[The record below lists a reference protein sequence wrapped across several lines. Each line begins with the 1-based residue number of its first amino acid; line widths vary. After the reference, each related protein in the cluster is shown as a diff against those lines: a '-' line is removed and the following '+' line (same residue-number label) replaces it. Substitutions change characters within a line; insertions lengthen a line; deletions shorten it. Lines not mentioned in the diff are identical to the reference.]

1 MKRKYITTT
10 LLLIGFLCG
19 NLMTYGNNIT
29 VTNCTLTGQNTT
41 AGVNNAANF
50 SLVQF
55 DLRWENSWRF
65 NNGPANWDAAWV
77 FVKFR
82 VGASNPTFTSVS
94 STGTTITVSS
104 TTNLRVGMPLR
115 VTSGTGVFA
124 ANTVIT
130 SITSAT
136 QFVVS
141 IAPTTALNNAS
152 IECIRIWEHARLN
165 NTGHT
170 APAGSTID
178 AGLLT
183 PGTAFDATTNPALGV
198 FMYRDAQGLGNNTFN
213 NTQLRWNYGANGLN
227 DNMVINLQ
235 VYAVEMVYVSG
246 GVDFNVGGGGGNSI
260 QFTSTTINTGIAT
273 TAPSG
278 TGSLGGQAGGYP
290 TGQTAPTS
298 ASWPNGYNAFYC
310 MKYEASQGQYRDFLN
325 SLTYAQQVNRTAVVP
340 TSVAGTG
347 ALSSTNA
354 NRNSIDI
361 QTPGNATTLLP
372 AVYGCNLNGNTT
384 YNEAADGEWIA
395 CNFLSWM
402 DGCAYMDWAG
412 LRPMTELEYEKAC
425 RGNQPAVWKEL
436 AWGTTTV
443 HATSYAALINPGTD
457 NELPNAPST
466 TNGNANYNVTSF
478 TGISGPL
485 RVGIFATAST
495 TRVTSGATY
504 YGIMEMSGNLS
515 EVAVSIGNLAG
526 RSYTGVHGDGNLFR
540 DGSANVDFWP
550 GINGNATTT
559 TANTS
564 FNNTTGVTQGA
575 GSGSRGGEWS
585 QVTDYAVVSERALSS
600 TVNLARVNTNG
611 FRGVRS
617 NL

>member
-1 MKRKYITTT
+1 MKKC
-10 LLLIGFLCG
+10 FLYKILFIAVFLFG
-19 NLMTYGNNIT
+19 NFLSYSNNIT
-29 VTNCTLTGQNTT
+29 VSNCTVTGQNTT
-41 AGVNNAANF
+41 AGVNNVANF

-55 DLRWENSWRF
+55 DLRWENSWRV
-65 NNGPANWDAAWV
+65 NVGPSNRDAAWV

-82 VGASNPTFTSVS
+82 VGGNNPSFTGVS

-395 CNFLSWM
+395 CNFLSYM
-402 DGCAYMDWAG
+402 DACAYMDWAG
-412 LRPMTELEYEKAC
+412 LRPMTELEFEKAC
-425 RGNQPAVWKEL
+425 RGNQPAVSGEY
-436 AWGTTTV
+436 AWGTNTV
-443 HATSYAALINPGTD
+443 HAASYAALTNPGTD

-466 TNGNANYNVTSF
+466 TNGNAAYVTTTSV
-478 TGISGPL
+478 TGIQGPL
-485 RVGIFATAST
+485 RVGIFATASS

-504 YGIMEMSGNLS
+504 YGIMEMTGNVT
-515 EVAVSIGNLAG
+515 EIGVNISTVDG
-526 RSYTGVHGDGNLFR
+526 RNYTGVHGDGGLSLN
-540 DGSANVDFWP
+540 GHANATLWP
-550 GINGNATTT
+550 GLTSGEVTAATGTGYYGT
-559 TANTS
+559 EWSGGFFTVVGGVSARNYSNTAN
-564 FNNTTGVTQGA
+564 A
-575 GSGSRGGEWS
+575 
-585 QVTDYAVVSERALSS
+585 
-600 TVNLARVNTNG
+600 ARNIATG
-611 FRGVRS
+611 FRGVRTAQ
-617 NL
+617 

>member
-1 MKRKYITTT
+1 
-10 LLLIGFLCG
+10 
-19 NLMTYGNNIT
+19 MTYANNIT
-29 VTNCTLTGQNTT
+29 VTNCTLTGQNTS
-41 AGVNNAANF
+41 AGVNNVANF

-55 DLRWENSWRF
+55 DLRWENSWRV
-65 NNGPANWDAAWV
+65 NVGQANWDAAWV

-141 IAPTTALNNAS
+141 IAPTTVLSNAS

>member
-1 MKRKYITTT
+1 MKKNITTI
-10 LLLIGFLCG
+10 LLLIVLLCV
-19 NLMTYGNNIT
+19 NLLSYANNIT
-29 VTNCTLTGQNTT
+29 VSNCTLTGQNTS
-41 AGVNNAANF
+41 AGVNNVANF

-65 NNGPANWDAAWV
+65 NLGPSNWDAAWV

-94 STGTTITVSS
+94 SSGTTITVSS

-124 ANTVIT
+124 TNTVIT

-141 IAPTTALNNAS
+141 IAPTTALSNAS

-183 PGTAFDATTNPALGV
+183 PGSAFDATTNPALGV
-198 FMYRDAQGLGNNTFN
+198 FVYRDTQGTGTNTFN

-227 DNMVINLQ
+227 DFMVISVQ
-235 VYAVEMVYVSG
+235 VFAVEMVYVPG
-246 GVDFNVGGGGGNSI
+246 GVSFNVGGGGGGTA
-260 QFTSTTINTGIAT
+260 FTSTTINTGIAT

-325 SLTYAQQVNRTAVVP
+325 TLTYAQQVNRTAVVP

-347 ALSSTNA
+347 ALSNA
-354 NRNSIDI
+354 NRNGIDI

-395 CNFLSWM
+395 CNWLSYM

-412 LRPMTELEYEKAC
+412 LRPMTELEREKAC
-425 RGNQPAVWKEL
+425 RGNQPAVSGEY
-436 AWGTTTV
+436 AWGTNTI
-443 HATSYAALINPGTD
+443 HATTYSALINPGTA

-466 TNGNANYNVTSF
+466 INGNVAYNTTTS
-478 TGISGPL
+478 GIGGPL

-504 YGIMEMSGNLS
+504 YGIMEMSGNLY
-515 EVAVSIGNLAG
+515 ELYVNIATVDG
-526 RSYTGVHGDGNLFR
+526 RNYTGVHGDGSLSLNGHSNATL
-540 DGSANVDFWP
+540 WP
-550 GINGNATTT
+550 GLISGEVTGANGSGIYGGDWFSSGAGLCMVSDRTFSN
-559 TANTS
+559 NTS
-564 FNNTTGVTQGA
+564 A
-575 GSGSRGGEWS
+575 SGRRYDFGL
-585 QVTDYAVVSERALSS
+585 RA
-600 TVNLARVNTNG
+600 
-611 FRGVRS
+611 VRS
-617 NL
+617 TP

>member
-19 NLMTYGNNIT
+19 NLMTYANNIT
-29 VTNCTLTGQNTT
+29 VTNCTLTGQNTS
-41 AGVNNAANF
+41 AGVNNVANF

-55 DLRWENSWRF
+55 DLRWENSWRV
-65 NNGPANWDAAWV
+65 NVGQANWDAAWV

-198 FMYRDAQGLGNNTFN
+198 FIYRDAQGIGTNTFN

-227 DNMVINLQ
+227 DNVVISVQ
-235 VYAVEMVYVSG
+235 VFAVEMVYVPG
-246 GVDFNVGGGGGNSI
+246 GVDFNVGGGGGTAA
-260 QFTSTTINTGIAT
+260 FTSTTINTGNAT
-273 TAPSG
+273 TVPSG

-298 ASWPNGYNAFYC
+298 ASWPNGYNAFFC

-325 SLTYAQQVNRTAVVP
+325 TLTYAQQVNRTAVVP

-354 NRNSIDI
+354 NRNGIDI

-402 DGCAYMDWAG
+402 DDCAYMDWAG
-412 LRPMTELEYEKAC
+412 LRPMTELEFEKAC
-425 RGNQPAVWKEL
+425 RGNQPSVSGEY
-436 AWGTTTV
+436 AWGTNTINAFTTS
-443 HATSYAALINPGTD
+443 TLINSGS
-457 NELPNAPST
+457 NVEIPNTQST
-466 TNGNANYNVTSF
+466 TIGNANFSNSQTN
-478 TGISGPL
+478 IIQGPL

-504 YGIMEMSGNLS
+504 YGIMEMSGNLW
-515 EVAVSIGNLAG
+515 ELIVTIGNLAG
-526 RSYTGVHGDGNLFR
+526 RSYTAVHGDGNLFR
-540 DGSANVDFWP
+540 DGTANVDFWP
-550 GINGNATTT
+550 GINGNATVNI
-559 TANTS
+559 ANTA
-564 FNNTTGVTQGA
+564 FIGTTGVTQTA
-575 GSGSRGGEWS
+575 GSGFRGGDWGSAPAVSLVSQRAAGVWS
-585 QVTDYAVVSERALSS
+585 LTNQNVSSLG
-600 TVNLARVNTNG
+600 L
-611 FRGVRS
+611 RGVRTAQ
-617 NL
+617 